1 MNLTAAG
8 PAVSSRY
15 RLRLLGRFELTRG
28 PSPLRVSPASERLLA
43 YLAIRSDPSSRQ
55 QAAEALWPDCTDIR
69 AAGNLRSALWR
80 LPGREQDRLVSARS
94 GRIALAPQVAVDLE
108 ELSRRLTGP
117 GPGTAEET
125 GQHGSIPVLRQD
137 VLPGWPEEWLV
148 APREWFRQIRLRALE
163 SLCDQ
168 HRVAGRL
175 DTAARA
181 GLAAVSCDPLR
192 ESAHRQLARVHIDEG
207 NYADALRQYHTYR
220 ELARAE
226 LGLPPSPRFRELI
239 APLLGRPLD
248 AQLAGQHG
256 SQGR

>member
-43 YLAIRSDPSSRQ
+43 YLAIRSDPASRQ

-80 LPGREQDRLVSARS
+80 LPGREQDRLVTSRS
-94 GRIALAPQVAVDLE
+94 GRIALAPQVAVDLQ
-108 ELSRRLTGP
+108 ELSGRLTGP
-117 GPGTAEET
+117 VPAEEA
-125 GQHGSIPVLRQD
+125 GPHGSIPVLRQD
-137 VLPGWPEEWLV
+137 VLPGWPEDWLV
-148 APREWFRQIRLRALE
+148 APREWYRQIRLRALE

-168 HRVAGRL
+168 HRAAGRL
-175 DTAARA
+175 DTALRA
-181 GLAAVSCDPLR
+181 GLAAVASDPLR
-192 ESAHRQLARVHIDEG
+192 ESAHRGLARVHIDEG
-207 NYADALRQYHTYR
+207 NYAEALRQYHTYR
-220 ELARAE
+220 ELSRAE
-226 LGLPPSPRFRELI
+226 LGLPPSPQFRELI

-248 AQLAGQHG
+248 RQLAGQG
-256 SQGR
+256 YARPA